1 MKSLIFFF
9 FLLFT
14 CQMQAQFFIKGKVI
28 DSETHQPLERATV
41 TLTRD
46 SSSTIYKYDLTDPKG
61 CFSFSVSENNT
72 WTVHVTYLGYQKES
86 QPVQKG
92 KGMTFQL
99 KPEAISLKE
108 VEIKGGRIYGRQDTV
123 KYDLSRFTSGKE
135 QNIKEALKRLPG
147 IDVNEQSGEIRYN
160 GKAISQFT
168 VEGMDVS
175 GGRYNQ
181 VTENLK
187 ADAVKDA
194 EVIEHFQPI
203 RSLRNKMP
211 SDKVALNLTLKP
223 EIRSRWLLTLQ
234 AAGGY
239 GDQMLYNGKLNAL
252 QLARER
258 QGIYL
263 YKADQTGK
271 DLSTELQQLISD
283 NQNFLTPTDVPTFI
297 NQPTFSFPLE
307 KQRLMDNITHLASVN
322 RLYRKNEE
330 QQSRFTFHYLYD
342 EQHRNQGTQ
351 EIYYYPSDTIHVAQA
366 QDYSLYTHQ
375 AQASYNYERN
385 GTRSFFRNL
394 LEAHGTWGH
403 SQENLHGNR
412 ELTQNL
418 QTNNLQLTNQ
428 LNLLTTRKQTTSGFR
443 SFFRYT
449 YHPTTLQFAQVN
461 QSLGLQQAYMD
472 NQGYCQ
478 WKKNGMT
485 FGITGGI
492 QGEWL
497 LLHQT
502 TNFSSPQF
510 KLYATPMW
518 MWERNTFRLTVSAN
532 AAYLRKTNPQY
543 TDLRISPTAS
553 LYWQFSPRWELIT
566 RAQLQQKN
574 EEATAYYPYSYWQNY
589 RTVASFS
596 SHVPEFQNQLYSFY
610 LTYKRTVHE
619 FFWSLSGSYW
629 NQKNQQLT
637 HSEYRDSIF
646 FLTTWEVPNHNRS
659 YSLTSLLSKG
669 FYNWNLKTSLET
681 QLIHSE
687 GKQAGQGSIQ
697 NYCYTQLVLTP
708 KINWTP
714 LSWLNTSY
722 LASLTC
728 NRSLIGRNNNLPALW
743 NIRQQIYLEIGN
755 STYQIR
761 LTGEHYYNQLDE
773 NHHQHVWLADAETS
787 YIKNKWR
794 FSMSLCNLF
803 NQKEYRYTTYSAIQQ
818 YTSWIKMRPREILV
832 SIQYQ
837 GST

>member
-9 FLLFT
+9 FLFFT

-46 SSSTIYKYDLTDPKG
+46 SSSTIYKYVLTDPKG

-223 EIRSRWLLTLQ
+223 EVRSRWLFTLQ

-271 DLSTELQQLISD
+271 DLSTELQQLTSD
-283 NQNFLTPTDVPTFI
+283 NQNFLTPTNVPTFI
-297 NQPTFSFPLE
+297 NQPTLSFPLE
-307 KQRLMDNITHLASVN
+307 KQRLMDNTTHLASVN

-351 EIYYYPSDTIHVAQA
+351 EIYYYPSDTIHVAQV

-403 SQENLHGNR
+403 SQENLQGNR
-412 ELTQNL
+412 ELTQSL
-418 QTNNLQLTNQ
+418 QTNSLQLTNQ

-443 SFFRYT
+443 SFFRYA

-478 WKKNGMT
+478 WKKNEMT

-497 LLHQT
+497 CLHQT
-502 TNFSSPQF
+502 ANFSSPQF
-510 KLYATPMW
+510 KLYAIPMW
-518 MWERNTFRLTVSAN
+518 MWERNTFRLTVSAD

-589 RTVASFS
+589 RTVVSFS

-629 NQKNQQLT
+629 NRKNQQLT

-646 FLTTWEVPNHNRS
+646 SLTTWEVPNHNRS

-669 FYNWNLKTSLET
+669 FYDWNLKTSLET

-697 NYCYTQLVLTP
+697 NYRYTQLILTP

-728 NRSLIGRNNNLPALW
+728 NRSLIGENNNLPALW
-743 NIRQQIYLEIGN
+743 NIRQQIYFEIGN

-818 YTSWIKMRPREILV
+818 YASWIKMRPREILV

-837 GST
+837 L

>member
-234 AAGGY
+234 TAGGY

-252 QLARER
+252 QLAREQ

-478 WKKNGMT
+478 WKKNGMI

-728 NRSLIGRNNNLPALW
+728 NRSLIGENNNLPALW

-803 NQKEYRYTTYSAIQQ
+803 NQKNIDIQLIRL
-818 YTSWIKMRPREILV
+818 SNNILH
-832 SIQYQ
+832 
-837 GST
+837 G

>member
-1 MKSLIFFF
+1 MKSLIFVF

-14 CQMQAQFFIKGKVI
+14 CRMQAQFLIKGKVI
-28 DSETHQPLERATV
+28 DNETHQPLELATV

-46 SSSTIYKYDLTDPKG
+46 SSSTVYKYALTDPKG
-61 CFSFSVSENNT
+61 CFSFNVSENIS

-86 QPVQKG
+86 LPVQKG
-92 KGMTFQL
+92 KEMIFQL

-123 KYDLSRFTSGKE
+123 KYNLSRFTSGKE
-135 QNIKEALKRLPG
+135 QSIKEALKKLPG
-147 IDVNEQSGEIRYN
+147 IDINEQSGEIRYN

-181 VTENLK
+181 ITENLK
-187 ADAVKDA
+187 VDAVKDA

-223 EIRSRWLLTLQ
+223 EVRSRWLLTLQ

-239 GDQMLYNGKLNAL
+239 GDPILYNGKLNAL
-252 QLARER
+252 QLAHER

-263 YKADQTGK
+263 YKTDQTGK

-297 NQPTFSFPLE
+297 DQPTFSFPLE
-307 KQRLMDNITHLASVN
+307 KQRLMANTTHLASVN
-322 RLYRKNEE
+322 RLYRKSEE

-351 EIYYYPSDTIHVAQA
+351 EIYYYPSDTIHIAQA

-375 AQASYNYERN
+375 AQATYNYERN

-394 LEAHGTWGH
+394 LEAHGTWSH
-403 SQENLHGNR
+403 SQESLYGNR
-412 ELTQNL
+412 ELTQSL
-418 QTNNLQLTNQ
+418 QTNSLQLTNQ
-428 LNLLTTRKQTTSGFR
+428 LNLLTTREHTTSGFR
-443 SFFRYT
+443 SFFRYA
-449 YHPTTLQFAQVN
+449 HQPTTLQFAQVN
-461 QSLGLQQAYMD
+461 QSFGLQQVYMD
-472 NQGYCQ
+472 NQAYHQ
-478 WKKNGMT
+478 WKKNEMT
-485 FGITGGI
+485 FGITEGV

-510 KLYATPMW
+510 KIYVTPMW
-518 MWERNTFRLTVSAN
+518 MWERNTLRLTVSAD
-532 AAYLRKTNPQY
+532 AAYLKKNNPQY
-543 TDLRISPTAS
+543 TDLRISPTVS

-566 RAQLQQKN
+566 CAQLQQKN

-589 RTVASFS
+589 RTVVSFS
-596 SHVPEFQNQLYSFY
+596 SHVPELQDQLYSFY

-629 NQKNQQLT
+629 SRKNQQLT

-646 FLTTWEVPNHNRS
+646 SLTTWEVPNHNRS

-669 FYNWNLKTSLET
+669 FYDWNLKTSLET

-697 NYCYTQLVLTP
+697 NYRYTQLMLTP

-714 LSWLNTSY
+714 LSWFNTTY

-728 NRSLIGRNNNLPALW
+728 NRSLIGESNNLPALW
-743 NIRQQIYLEIGN
+743 NIRQRIYLEIGN

-773 NHHQHVWLADAETS
+773 YHHQHVWLADAEAS
-787 YIKNKWR
+787 YIKDKWR

-803 NQKEYRYTTYSAIQQ
+803 NQKEYRHTTYSAIQQ

-837 GST
+837 L

>member
-108 VEIKGGRIYGRQDTV
+108 VKIKGGRIYGRQDTV

-351 EIYYYPSDTIHVAQA
+351 EIYYYPSDTIHVAQV
-366 QDYSLYTHQ
+366 QNYSLYTHQ

-728 NRSLIGRNNNLPALW
+728 NRSLIGGNNNLPALW

-773 NHHQHVWLADAETS
+773 NHHQHVWLADAEAS
-787 YIKNKWR
+787 YIKDKWR
-794 FSMSLCNLF
+794 FSMTLCNLF

-837 GST
+837 L

>member
-223 EIRSRWLLTLQ
+223 ELRSRWLLTLQ
-234 AAGGY
+234 TAGGY

-252 QLARER
+252 QLAREQ

-478 WKKNGMT
+478 WKKNGMI

-697 NYCYTQLVLTP
+697 NYRYTQLMLTP

-714 LSWLNTSY
+714 LSWFNTTY

-728 NRSLIGRNNNLPALW
+728 NRSLIGESNNLPALW

-837 GST
+837 L

>member
-728 NRSLIGRNNNLPALW
+728 NRSLIGRYNNLPALW

-837 GST
+837 L

>member
-297 NQPTFSFPLE
+297 NQPTSSFPLE

-728 NRSLIGRNNNLPALW
+728 NRSLIGGNNNLPALW

-837 GST
+837 L

>member
-234 AAGGY
+234 TAGGY

-252 QLARER
+252 QLAREQ

-478 WKKNGMT
+478 WKKNGMI

-543 TDLRISPTAS
+543 TNLRISPTAS

-728 NRSLIGRNNNLPALW
+728 NRSLIGENNNLPALW
-743 NIRQQIYLEIGN
+743 NIRQRIYLEIGN

-773 NHHQHVWLADAETS
+773 NHHQHVWLADAEAS
-787 YIKNKWR
+787 YIKDKWR
-794 FSMSLCNLF
+794 FSMTLCNLF

-837 GST
+837 L

>member
-646 FLTTWEVPNHNRS
+646 FLTTLEVPNHNRS

-837 GST
+837 L

>member
-234 AAGGY
+234 TAGGY

-252 QLARER
+252 QLAREQ

-394 LEAHGTWGH
+394 LEAHGTWGY

-478 WKKNGMT
+478 WKKNGMI

-619 FFWSLSGSYW
+619 FFWLLSGSYW

-687 GKQAGQGSIQ
+687 GKQAGQGTIQ

-728 NRSLIGRNNNLPALW
+728 NRSLIGENNNLPALW

-837 GST
+837 L

>member
-223 EIRSRWLLTLQ
+223 ELRSRWLLTLQ
-234 AAGGY
+234 TAGGY
-239 GDQMLYNGKLNAL
+239 GDPILYNGKLNAL
-252 QLARER
+252 QLAREQ

-478 WKKNGMT
+478 WKKNGMI

-687 GKQAGQGSIQ
+687 GKQAGQGTIQ

-728 NRSLIGRNNNLPALW
+728 NRSLIGENNNLPALW

-773 NHHQHVWLADAETS
+773 NHHQHVWLADAKTS

-837 GST
+837 L

>member
-234 AAGGY
+234 TAGGY

-449 YHPTTLQFAQVN
+449 YHPTTLQFVQVN

-596 SHVPEFQNQLYSFY
+596 SHVPEFQNQLYSCY

-837 GST
+837 L

>member
-773 NHHQHVWLADAETS
+773 NHHQHVWLADAEAS
-787 YIKNKWR
+787 YIKDKWR
-794 FSMSLCNLF
+794 FSMTLCNLF

-837 GST
+837 L

>member
-596 SHVPEFQNQLYSFY
+596 SHVPEFQNQLYSLY

-837 GST
+837 L

>member
-14 CQMQAQFFIKGKVI
+14 CRMQAQFLIKGKVI
-28 DSETHQPLERATV
+28 DNETHQPLELATV

-46 SSSTIYKYDLTDPKG
+46 SSSTVYKYALTDPKG
-61 CFSFSVSENNT
+61 CFSFSVSENIS
-72 WTVHVTYLGYQKES
+72 WTVHITYLGYQKES
-86 QPVQKG
+86 LPVQKG
-92 KGMTFQL
+92 KEMMFQL

-135 QNIKEALKRLPG
+135 QSIKEALKKLPG
-147 IDVNEQSGEIRYN
+147 IDINEQSGEIRYN

-181 VTENLK
+181 ITENLK

-223 EIRSRWLLTLQ
+223 EVRSRWLLTLQ

-239 GDQMLYNGKLNAL
+239 GDPILYNGKLNAL
-252 QLARER
+252 QLAHER

-263 YKADQTGK
+263 YKTDQTGK

-307 KQRLMDNITHLASVN
+307 KQRLMDNTTHLASVN

-351 EIYYYPSDTIHVAQA
+351 EIYYYPSDTIHIAQA

-375 AQASYNYERN
+375 AQATYNYERN

-394 LEAHGTWGH
+394 LETHGVWSH
-403 SQENLHGNR
+403 SQENLQGNR
-412 ELTQNL
+412 ELTQSL
-418 QTNNLQLTNQ
+418 QTNSLQLTNQ
-428 LNLLTTRKQTTSGFR
+428 LNLLTTREHTTSGFR

-449 YHPTTLQFAQVN
+449 LQPTTLQFAQVN
-461 QSLGLQQAYMD
+461 QSFELQQVYTD
-472 NQGYCQ
+472 NQAYHQ
-478 WKKNGMT
+478 WKKNEMT
-485 FGITGGI
+485 FGITGGV

-510 KLYATPMW
+510 KIYATPMW
-518 MWERNTFRLTVSAN
+518 MWERNTLRLTVSAD

-543 TDLRISPTAS
+543 TDLRISPTVS

-566 RAQLQQKN
+566 HAQFQQKN

-589 RTVASFS
+589 RTVVSFS
-596 SHVPEFQNQLYSFY
+596 SHVPELQDQLYSFY

-629 NQKNQQLT
+629 NRKNQQLT

-646 FLTTWEVPNHNRS
+646 SLTTWEVPNHNRS

-669 FYNWNLKTSLET
+669 FYDWNLKTSLET

-697 NYCYTQLVLTP
+697 NYRYTQLMLTP

-714 LSWLNTSY
+714 LFWFNTTY

-728 NRSLIGRNNNLPALW
+728 NRSLIGEGNNLPALW
-743 NIRQQIYLEIGN
+743 DIRQRIYLEIGN
-755 STYQIR
+755 SNYQIR

-773 NHHQHVWLADAETS
+773 YHHQHVWLADAEAS
-787 YIKNKWR
+787 YIKDKWR

-803 NQKEYRYTTYSAIQQ
+803 SHKEYRYTTYSAIQQ

-837 GST
+837 L

>member
-1 MKSLIFFF
+1 MKSLIFVF

-14 CQMQAQFFIKGKVI
+14 CRMQAQFLIKWKVI
-28 DSETHQPLERATV
+28 DNETHQPLELATV

-46 SSSTIYKYDLTDPKG
+46 SSSTVYKYALTDPKG
-61 CFSFSVSENNT
+61 CFSFSVSENIS

-86 QPVQKG
+86 LPVQKG
-92 KGMTFQL
+92 KEMIFQL

-123 KYDLSRFTSGKE
+123 KYNLSRFTSGKE
-135 QNIKEALKRLPG
+135 QSIKEALKKLPG
-147 IDVNEQSGEIRYN
+147 IDINEQSGEIRYN

-181 VTENLK
+181 ITENLK
-187 ADAVKDA
+187 VDAVKDA

-223 EIRSRWLLTLQ
+223 EVRSRWLLTLQ

-239 GDQMLYNGKLNAL
+239 GDPILYNGKLNAL
-252 QLARER
+252 QLAHER

-263 YKADQTGK
+263 YKTDQTGK

-297 NQPTFSFPLE
+297 DQPTFSFPLE
-307 KQRLMDNITHLASVN
+307 KQRLMANTTHLASVN
-322 RLYRKNEE
+322 RLYRKSEE

-351 EIYYYPSDTIHVAQA
+351 EIYYYPSDTIHIAQA

-375 AQASYNYERN
+375 AQATYNYERN

-394 LEAHGTWGH
+394 LEAHGTWSH
-403 SQENLHGNR
+403 SQESLYGNR
-412 ELTQNL
+412 ELTQSL
-418 QTNNLQLTNQ
+418 QTNSLQLTNQ
-428 LNLLTTRKQTTSGFR
+428 LNLLTTREHTTSGFR
-443 SFFRYT
+443 SFFRYA
-449 YHPTTLQFAQVN
+449 HQPTTLQFAQVN
-461 QSLGLQQAYMD
+461 QSFGLQQVYMD
-472 NQGYCQ
+472 NQAYHQ
-478 WKKNGMT
+478 WKKNEMT
-485 FGITGGI
+485 FGITEGV

-510 KLYATPMW
+510 KIYVTPMW
-518 MWERNTFRLTVSAN
+518 MWERNTLRLTVSAD
-532 AAYLRKTNPQY
+532 AAYLKKNNPQY
-543 TDLRISPTAS
+543 TDLRISPTVS

-566 RAQLQQKN
+566 CAQLQQKN

-589 RTVASFS
+589 RTVVSFS
-596 SHVPEFQNQLYSFY
+596 SHVPELQDQLYSFY

-629 NQKNQQLT
+629 SRKNQQLT

-646 FLTTWEVPNHNRS
+646 SLTTWEVPNHNRS

-669 FYNWNLKTSLET
+669 FYDWNLKTSLET

-697 NYCYTQLVLTP
+697 NYRYTQLMLTP

-714 LSWLNTSY
+714 LSWFNTTY

-728 NRSLIGRNNNLPALW
+728 NRSLIGESNNLPALW
-743 NIRQQIYLEIGN
+743 NIRQRIYLEIGN

-773 NHHQHVWLADAETS
+773 YHHQHVWLADAEAS
-787 YIKNKWR
+787 YIKDKWR

-803 NQKEYRYTTYSAIQQ
+803 NQKEYRHTTYSAIQQ

-837 GST
+837 L

>member
-14 CQMQAQFFIKGKVI
+14 CRMQAQFLIKGKVI
-28 DSETHQPLERATV
+28 DNETHQPLELATV

-46 SSSTIYKYDLTDPKG
+46 SSSTVYKYALTDPKG
-61 CFSFSVSENNT
+61 CFSFSVSENIS

-86 QPVQKG
+86 LPVQKG
-92 KGMTFQL
+92 KEMIFQL

-123 KYDLSRFTSGKE
+123 KYNLSRFTSGKE
-135 QNIKEALKRLPG
+135 QSIKEALKKLPG
-147 IDVNEQSGEIRYN
+147 IDINEQSGEIRYN

-181 VTENLK
+181 ITENLK

-223 EIRSRWLLTLQ
+223 EVRSRWLLTLQ

-351 EIYYYPSDTIHVAQA
+351 EIYYYPSDTIHIAQA

-375 AQASYNYERN
+375 AQATYNYERN

-394 LEAHGTWGH
+394 LEAHGTWSH
-403 SQENLHGNR
+403 SQESLYGNR
-412 ELTQNL
+412 ELTQSL
-418 QTNNLQLTNQ
+418 QTNSLQLTNQ

-728 NRSLIGRNNNLPALW
+728 NRSLIGGNNNLPALW

-837 GST
+837 L

>member
-234 AAGGY
+234 TAGGY

-252 QLARER
+252 QLAREQ

-728 NRSLIGRNNNLPALW
+728 NRSLIGGNNNLPALW

-837 GST
+837 L

>member
-252 QLARER
+252 QLAREQ

-322 RLYRKNEE
+322 RLYRNNEE

-449 YHPTTLQFAQVN
+449 YHPTTLQFVQVN

-596 SHVPEFQNQLYSFY
+596 SHVPEFQNQLYSCY

-728 NRSLIGRNNNLPALW
+728 NRSLIGGNNNLPALW

-761 LTGEHYYNQLDE
+761 LTGEHYYFLLDE

-837 GST
+837 L

>member
-803 NQKEYRYTTYSAIQQ
+803 NQKEYRYTSYSAIQQ
-818 YTSWIKMRPREILV
+818 HTSWIKMRPREILV

-837 GST
+837 L

>member
-234 AAGGY
+234 TAGGY

-252 QLARER
+252 QLAREQ

-478 WKKNGMT
+478 WKKNGMI

-728 NRSLIGRNNNLPALW
+728 NRSLIGENNNLPALW

-773 NHHQHVWLADAETS
+773 NHHQHV
-787 YIKNKWR
+787 
-794 FSMSLCNLF
+794 
-803 NQKEYRYTTYSAIQQ
+803 
-818 YTSWIKMRPREILV
+818 
-832 SIQYQ
+832 
-837 GST
+837 

>member
-234 AAGGY
+234 TAGGY

-252 QLARER
+252 QLAREQ

-322 RLYRKNEE
+322 RL
-330 QQSRFTFHYLYD
+330 
-342 EQHRNQGTQ
+342 
-351 EIYYYPSDTIHVAQA
+351 
-366 QDYSLYTHQ
+366 
-375 AQASYNYERN
+375 
-385 GTRSFFRNL
+385 
-394 LEAHGTWGH
+394 
-403 SQENLHGNR
+403 
-412 ELTQNL
+412 
-418 QTNNLQLTNQ
+418 
-428 LNLLTTRKQTTSGFR
+428 
-443 SFFRYT
+443 
-449 YHPTTLQFAQVN
+449 
-461 QSLGLQQAYMD
+461 
-472 NQGYCQ
+472 
-478 WKKNGMT
+478 
-485 FGITGGI
+485 
-492 QGEWL
+492 
-497 LLHQT
+497 
-502 TNFSSPQF
+502 
-510 KLYATPMW
+510 
-518 MWERNTFRLTVSAN
+518 
-532 AAYLRKTNPQY
+532 
-543 TDLRISPTAS
+543 
-553 LYWQFSPRWELIT
+553 
-566 RAQLQQKN
+566 
-574 EEATAYYPYSYWQNY
+574 
-589 RTVASFS
+589 
-596 SHVPEFQNQLYSFY
+596 
-610 LTYKRTVHE
+610 
-619 FFWSLSGSYW
+619 
-629 NQKNQQLT
+629 
-637 HSEYRDSIF
+637 
-646 FLTTWEVPNHNRS
+646 
-659 YSLTSLLSKG
+659 
-669 FYNWNLKTSLET
+669 
-681 QLIHSE
+681 
-687 GKQAGQGSIQ
+687 
-697 NYCYTQLVLTP
+697 
-708 KINWTP
+708 
-714 LSWLNTSY
+714 
-722 LASLTC
+722 
-728 NRSLIGRNNNLPALW
+728 
-743 NIRQQIYLEIGN
+743 
-755 STYQIR
+755 
-761 LTGEHYYNQLDE
+761 
-773 NHHQHVWLADAETS
+773 
-787 YIKNKWR
+787 
-794 FSMSLCNLF
+794 
-803 NQKEYRYTTYSAIQQ
+803 
-818 YTSWIKMRPREILV
+818 
-832 SIQYQ
+832 
-837 GST
+837 

>member
-728 NRSLIGRNNNLPALW
+728 NRSLIGGNNNLPALW

-761 LTGEHYYNQLDE
+761 FTGEHYYNQLDE

-837 GST
+837 L

>member
-234 AAGGY
+234 TAGGY
-239 GDQMLYNGKLNAL
+239 GDQILYNGKLNAL
-252 QLARER
+252 QLAREQ

-263 YKADQTGK
+263 YKVDQTGK

-478 WKKNGMT
+478 WKKNGMI

-728 NRSLIGRNNNLPALW
+728 NRSLIGENNNLPALW

-837 GST
+837 L

>member
-234 AAGGY
+234 TAGGY

-252 QLARER
+252 QLARE
-258 QGIYL
+258 QQSIYL

-428 LNLLTTRKQTTSGFR
+428 LNLLTTRKQTTSGFC

-478 WKKNGMT
+478 WKKNGMI

-728 NRSLIGRNNNLPALW
+728 NRSLIGENNNLPALW

-837 GST
+837 L

>member
-322 RLYRKNEE
+322 HLYRKNEE

-728 NRSLIGRNNNLPALW
+728 NRSLIGGNNNLPALW

-837 GST
+837 L

>member
-234 AAGGY
+234 TAGGY

-461 QSLGLQQAYMD
+461 QSLGLQQTYMD

-478 WKKNGMT
+478 WKKNGMI

-728 NRSLIGRNNNLPALW
+728 NRSLIGENNNLPALW

-837 GST
+837 L

>member
-46 SSSTIYKYDLTDPKG
+46 SSSTIYKYELTDPKG

-837 GST
+837 L

>member
-14 CQMQAQFFIKGKVI
+14 CQMQAQFLIKGKVI

-41 TLTRD
+41 TLTHD
-46 SSSTIYKYDLTDPKG
+46 SSSTVYKYALTDPKG
-61 CFSFSVSENNT
+61 CFSFSVSENIS

-86 QPVQKG
+86 LPVQKG
-92 KGMTFQL
+92 KEMMFQL

-135 QNIKEALKRLPG
+135 QSIKEALKKLPG
-147 IDVNEQSGEIRYN
+147 IDINEQSGEIRYN

-168 VEGMDVS
+168 VEGIDVS

-187 ADAVKDA
+187 TDAVKDV

-234 AAGGY
+234 AADGY
-239 GDQMLYNGKLNAL
+239 GDQMLYTGKFNAL

-297 NQPTFSFPLE
+297 DQPTFSFPLE
-307 KQRLMDNITHLASVN
+307 KQRLMANTTHLASVN

-351 EIYYYPSDTIHVAQA
+351 EIYYYPSDTIHIAQA

-375 AQASYNYERN
+375 AQATYNYERN

-394 LEAHGTWGH
+394 LEAHGVWSH
-403 SQENLHGNR
+403 SQENLQGNR
-412 ELTQNL
+412 ELTQSL
-418 QTNNLQLTNQ
+418 QINSLQLTNQ
-428 LNLLTTRKQTTSGFR
+428 LNLLTTREHTTSGFR
-443 SFFRYT
+443 SFFRYA
-449 YHPTTLQFAQVN
+449 HQPTTLQFAQVN
-461 QSLGLQQAYMD
+461 QSFGLQQVYMD
-472 NQGYCQ
+472 NQAYHQ
-478 WKKNGMT
+478 WKKNEMT
-485 FGITGGI
+485 FGITGGV

-510 KLYATPMW
+510 KIYVTPMW
-518 MWERNTFRLTVSAN
+518 MWERNTLRLTVSAD
-532 AAYLRKTNPQY
+532 AAYLKKNNPQY
-543 TDLRISPTAS
+543 TDLRISPTVS

-566 RAQLQQKN
+566 CAQLQQKN

-589 RTVASFS
+589 RTVVSFS
-596 SHVPEFQNQLYSFY
+596 SHVPELQDQLYSFY

-629 NQKNQQLT
+629 NRKNQQLT

-646 FLTTWEVPNHNRS
+646 SLTTWEVPNHNRS

-669 FYNWNLKTSLET
+669 FYDWNLKTSLET

-697 NYCYTQLVLTP
+697 NYRYTQLMLTP

-714 LSWLNTSY
+714 LSWFNTTY

-728 NRSLIGRNNNLPALW
+728 NRSLIGESNNLPALW
-743 NIRQQIYLEIGN
+743 NIRQRIYLEIGN

-837 GST
+837 L

>member
-234 AAGGY
+234 TAGGY

-252 QLARER
+252 QLAREQ

-478 WKKNGMT
+478 WKKNGMI

-728 NRSLIGRNNNLPALW
+728 NRSLIGENNNLPALW

-773 NHHQHVWLADAETS
+773 NHHQHVWLANAETS

-837 GST
+837 L

>member
-1 MKSLIFFF
+1 MKSLIFVF

-14 CQMQAQFFIKGKVI
+14 CRMQAQFLIKGKVI
-28 DSETHQPLERATV
+28 DNETHQPLELATV

-46 SSSTIYKYDLTDPKG
+46 SSSTVYKYALTDPKG
-61 CFSFSVSENNT
+61 CFSFSVSENIS

-86 QPVQKG
+86 LPVQKG
-92 KGMTFQL
+92 KEMIFQL

-123 KYDLSRFTSGKE
+123 KYNLSRFTSGKE
-135 QNIKEALKRLPG
+135 QSIKEALKKLPG
-147 IDVNEQSGEIRYN
+147 IDINEQSGEIRYN

-181 VTENLK
+181 ITENLK
-187 ADAVKDA
+187 VDAVKDA

-223 EIRSRWLLTLQ
+223 EVRSRWLLTLQ

-239 GDQMLYNGKLNAL
+239 GDPILYNGKLNAL
-252 QLARER
+252 QLAHER

-263 YKADQTGK
+263 YKTDQTGK

-297 NQPTFSFPLE
+297 DQPTFSFPLE
-307 KQRLMDNITHLASVN
+307 KQRLMANTTHLASVN
-322 RLYRKNEE
+322 RLYRKSEE

-351 EIYYYPSDTIHVAQA
+351 EIYYYPSDTIHIAQA

-375 AQASYNYERN
+375 AQATYNYERN

-394 LEAHGTWGH
+394 LEAHGTWSH
-403 SQENLHGNR
+403 SQESLYGNR
-412 ELTQNL
+412 ELTQSL
-418 QTNNLQLTNQ
+418 QTNSLQLTNQ
-428 LNLLTTRKQTTSGFR
+428 LNLLTTREHTTSGFR
-443 SFFRYT
+443 SFFRYA
-449 YHPTTLQFAQVN
+449 HQPTTLQFAQVN
-461 QSLGLQQAYMD
+461 QSFGLQQVYMD
-472 NQGYCQ
+472 NQAYHQ
-478 WKKNGMT
+478 WKKNEMT
-485 FGITGGI
+485 FGITEGV

-510 KLYATPMW
+510 KIYVTPMW
-518 MWERNTFRLTVSAN
+518 MWERNTLRLTVSAD
-532 AAYLRKTNPQY
+532 AAYLKKNNPQY
-543 TDLRISPTAS
+543 TDLRISPTVS

-566 RAQLQQKN
+566 CAQLQQKN

-589 RTVASFS
+589 RTVVSFS
-596 SHVPEFQNQLYSFY
+596 SHVPELQDQLYSFY

-629 NQKNQQLT
+629 SRKNQQLT

-646 FLTTWEVPNHNRS
+646 SLTTWEVPNHNRS

-669 FYNWNLKTSLET
+669 FYDWNLKTSLET

-687 GKQAGQGSIQ
+687 GKQAGQDSIQ
-697 NYCYTQLVLTP
+697 NYRYTQLMLTP

-714 LSWLNTSY
+714 LSWFNTTY

-728 NRSLIGRNNNLPALW
+728 NRSLIGESNNLPALW
-743 NIRQQIYLEIGN
+743 NIRQRIYLEIGN

-773 NHHQHVWLADAETS
+773 YHHQHVWLADAEAS
-787 YIKNKWR
+787 YIKDKWR

-803 NQKEYRYTTYSAIQQ
+803 NQKEYRHTTYSAIQQ

-837 GST
+837 L

>member
-1 MKSLIFFF
+1 MKSLIFVF

-14 CQMQAQFFIKGKVI
+14 CRMQAQFLIKGKVI
-28 DSETHQPLERATV
+28 DNETHQPLELATV

-46 SSSTIYKYDLTDPKG
+46 SSSTVYKYALTDPKG
-61 CFSFSVSENNT
+61 CFSFSVSENIS

-86 QPVQKG
+86 LPVQKG
-92 KGMTFQL
+92 KEMIFQL

-123 KYDLSRFTSGKE
+123 KYNLSRFTSGKE
-135 QNIKEALKRLPG
+135 QSIKEALKKLPG
-147 IDVNEQSGEIRYN
+147 IDINEQSGEIRYK

-181 VTENLK
+181 ITENLK
-187 ADAVKDA
+187 VDAVKDA

-223 EIRSRWLLTLQ
+223 EVRSRWLLTLQ

-239 GDQMLYNGKLNAL
+239 GDPILYNGKLNAL
-252 QLARER
+252 QLAHER

-263 YKADQTGK
+263 YKTDQTGK

-297 NQPTFSFPLE
+297 DQPTFSFPLE
-307 KQRLMDNITHLASVN
+307 KQRLMANTTHLASVN
-322 RLYRKNEE
+322 RLYRKSEE

-351 EIYYYPSDTIHVAQA
+351 EIYYYPSDTIHIAQA

-375 AQASYNYERN
+375 AQATYNYERN

-394 LEAHGTWGH
+394 LEAHGTWSH
-403 SQENLHGNR
+403 SQESLYGNR
-412 ELTQNL
+412 ELTQSL
-418 QTNNLQLTNQ
+418 QTNSLQLTNQ
-428 LNLLTTRKQTTSGFR
+428 LNLLTTREHTTSGFR
-443 SFFRYT
+443 SFFRYA
-449 YHPTTLQFAQVN
+449 HQPTTLQFAQVN
-461 QSLGLQQAYMD
+461 QSFGLQQVYMD
-472 NQGYCQ
+472 NQAYHQ
-478 WKKNGMT
+478 WKKNEMT
-485 FGITGGI
+485 FGITEGV

-510 KLYATPMW
+510 KIYVTPMW
-518 MWERNTFRLTVSAN
+518 MWERNTLRLTVSAD
-532 AAYLRKTNPQY
+532 AAYLKKNNPQY
-543 TDLRISPTAS
+543 TDLRISPTVS

-566 RAQLQQKN
+566 CAQLQQKN

-589 RTVASFS
+589 RTVVSFS
-596 SHVPEFQNQLYSFY
+596 SHVPELQDQLYSFY

-629 NQKNQQLT
+629 SRKNQQLT

-646 FLTTWEVPNHNRS
+646 SLTTWEVPNHNRS

-669 FYNWNLKTSLET
+669 FYDWNLKTSLET

-697 NYCYTQLVLTP
+697 NYRYTQLMLTP

-714 LSWLNTSY
+714 LSWFNTTY

-728 NRSLIGRNNNLPALW
+728 NRSLIGESNNLPALW
-743 NIRQQIYLEIGN
+743 NIRQRIYLEIGN

-773 NHHQHVWLADAETS
+773 YHHQHVWLADAEAS
-787 YIKNKWR
+787 YIKDKWR

-803 NQKEYRYTTYSAIQQ
+803 NQKEYRHTTYSAIQQ

-837 GST
+837 L

>member
-543 TDLRISPTAS
+543 TDLRISPTAT

-773 NHHQHVWLADAETS
+773 NHHQHVWLADAEAS
-787 YIKNKWR
+787 YIKDKWR
-794 FSMSLCNLF
+794 FSMTLCNLF

-837 GST
+837 L

>member
-271 DLSTELQQLISD
+271 DLSTELQQLIPD

-837 GST
+837 L

>member
-1 MKSLIFFF
+1 MKSLIFVF

-14 CQMQAQFFIKGKVI
+14 CRMQAQFLIKGKVI
-28 DSETHQPLERATV
+28 DNETHQPLELATV

-46 SSSTIYKYDLTDPKG
+46 SSSTVYKYALTDPKG
-61 CFSFSVSENNT
+61 CFSFSVSENIS

-86 QPVQKG
+86 LPVQKG
-92 KGMTFQL
+92 KEMIFQL

-123 KYDLSRFTSGKE
+123 KYNLSRFTSGKE
-135 QNIKEALKRLPG
+135 QSIKEALKKLPG
-147 IDVNEQSGEIRYN
+147 IDINEQSGEIRYN

-181 VTENLK
+181 ITENLK
-187 ADAVKDA
+187 VDAVKDA

-223 EIRSRWLLTLQ
+223 EVRSRWLLTLQ

-239 GDQMLYNGKLNAL
+239 GNPILYNGKLNAL
-252 QLARER
+252 QLAHER

-263 YKADQTGK
+263 YKTDQTGK

-297 NQPTFSFPLE
+297 DQPTFSFPLE
-307 KQRLMDNITHLASVN
+307 KQRLMANTTHLASVN
-322 RLYRKNEE
+322 RLYRKSEE

-351 EIYYYPSDTIHVAQA
+351 EIYYYPSDTIHIAQA

-375 AQASYNYERN
+375 AQATYNYERN

-394 LEAHGTWGH
+394 LEAHGTWSH
-403 SQENLHGNR
+403 SQESLYGNR
-412 ELTQNL
+412 ELTQSL
-418 QTNNLQLTNQ
+418 QTNSLQLTNQ
-428 LNLLTTRKQTTSGFR
+428 LNLLTTREHTTSGFR
-443 SFFRYT
+443 SFFRYA
-449 YHPTTLQFAQVN
+449 HQPTTLQFAQVN
-461 QSLGLQQAYMD
+461 QSFGLQQVYMD
-472 NQGYCQ
+472 NQAYHQ
-478 WKKNGMT
+478 WKKNEMT
-485 FGITGGI
+485 FGITEGV

-510 KLYATPMW
+510 KIYVTPMW
-518 MWERNTFRLTVSAN
+518 MWERNTLRLTVSAD
-532 AAYLRKTNPQY
+532 AAYLKKNNPQY
-543 TDLRISPTAS
+543 TDLRISPTVS

-566 RAQLQQKN
+566 CAQLQQKN

-589 RTVASFS
+589 RTVVSFS
-596 SHVPEFQNQLYSFY
+596 SHVPELQDQLYSFY

-629 NQKNQQLT
+629 SRKNQQLT

-646 FLTTWEVPNHNRS
+646 SLTTWEVPNHNRS

-669 FYNWNLKTSLET
+669 FYDWNLKTSLET

-697 NYCYTQLVLTP
+697 NYRYTQLMLTP

-714 LSWLNTSY
+714 LSWFNTTY

-728 NRSLIGRNNNLPALW
+728 NRSLIGESNNLPALW
-743 NIRQQIYLEIGN
+743 NIRQRIYLEIGN

-773 NHHQHVWLADAETS
+773 YHHQHVWLADAEAS
-787 YIKNKWR
+787 YIKDKWR

-803 NQKEYRYTTYSAIQQ
+803 NQKEYRHTTYSAIQQ

-837 GST
+837 L

>member
-428 LNLLTTRKQTTSGFR
+428 LNLLTTRKQTTSGFL

-728 NRSLIGRNNNLPALW
+728 NRSLIGENNNLPALW

-837 GST
+837 L

>member
-14 CQMQAQFFIKGKVI
+14 CQMQAQFLIKGKVI
-28 DSETHQPLERATV
+28 DNETHQPLERATV

-46 SSSTIYKYDLTDPKG
+46 SSSTIYKYTLTDPKG

-92 KGMTFQL
+92 IGMIFQL
-99 KPEAISLKE
+99 KPETISLKE

-147 IDVNEQSGEIRYN
+147 IDINEQSGEIRYN

-223 EIRSRWLLTLQ
+223 EVRSRWLLTLQ
-234 AAGGY
+234 ATGGY
-239 GDQMLYNGKLNAL
+239 SDQILYNEKLNAL

-258 QGIYL
+258 QSIYL

-297 NQPTFSFPLE
+297 DQPTFSFPLE
-307 KQRLMDNITHLASVN
+307 KQRLMDNTTHLASVN
-322 RLYRKNEE
+322 RLHRKNEE

-351 EIYYYPSDTIHVAQA
+351 EIYYYPSDTIHIAQA

-375 AQASYNYERN
+375 AQATYNYERN

-394 LEAHGTWGH
+394 LEAHGTWGY
-403 SQENLHGNR
+403 SQENLQGNR
-412 ELTQNL
+412 ELTQSL
-418 QTNNLQLTNQ
+418 QTNSLQLTNQ
-428 LNLLTTRKQTTSGFR
+428 LNLLTTREHTTSGFR

-449 YHPTTLQFAQVN
+449 YQPTTLQFAQVN
-461 QSLGLQQAYMD
+461 QSFGLQQAYTD
-472 NQGYCQ
+472 NQGYYQ

-485 FGITGGI
+485 FGITGGV

-518 MWERNTFRLTVSAN
+518 MWERNTFRLTVSAD

-543 TDLRISPTAS
+543 TDLRISPTVS
-553 LYWQFSPRWELIT
+553 LYWQFNPRWELIT

-574 EEATAYYPYSYWQNY
+574 EEATTYYPYSYWQSY
-589 RTVASFS
+589 RTIVSFS
-596 SHVPEFQNQLYSFY
+596 SHVPELQDQLYSFY

-629 NQKNQQLT
+629 NRKKQQLT

-646 FLTTWEVPNHNRS
+646 TLTTWEVPNHNRS

-669 FYNWNLKTSLET
+669 FYDWNLKTSLET

-687 GKQAGQGSIQ
+687 GEQAGQGSIQ
-697 NYCYTQLVLTP
+697 NYRYTQLMLTP

-714 LSWLNTSY
+714 LSWFNTTY

-728 NRSLIGRNNNLPALW
+728 NRSLIGEGNNLPALW
-743 NIRQQIYLEIGN
+743 NIRQRIYLEIGN

-773 NHHQHVWLADAETS
+773 NHHQHIWLADAEVS
-787 YIKNKWR
+787 CIKDKWR
-794 FSMSLCNLF
+794 FSMGLCNLF

-837 GST
+837 L

>member
-761 LTGEHYYNQLDE
+761 LTGKHYYNQLDE

-837 GST
+837 L